1 MNAEITLTQDQ
12 NNAFELFKSF
22 MTDNSSKVFI
32 IRGYAGT
39 GKTTLIQK
47 IVKELNSKH
56 ISFKLMAS
64 TGRAAKMM
72 SNIVGFSTNTVHGV
86 IYTFHDFNDDIEKS
100 YGDIPQTGI
109 EASGQLYLT
118 FELAVVRGNSDRRF
132 YIIDESSMISDIASK
147 NITQAL
153 FGCGRLLKDLLDVD
167 NNGKFIFVGDN
178 CQLPPIEQT
187 FSPALSSSY
196 IINKFGVKVLECE
209 LKKIVRQAA
218 DNDIITSAQEIR
230 YLYSSAPENKYYK
243 QPPSWGE
250 LHWKG
255 KKDIK
260 IYDNSSSLLSF
271 YVSHLK
277 ETGLTNATFLTY
289 SNKRCEE
296 LTSIIRPALG
306 FRSSRIEVGDLLL
319 VTQNNYISG
328 LMNGDMVVITQ
339 LSNFIER
346 KANLTFRRLEVE
358 ELFSK
363 KKYSQL
369 IIEDIIYSGNV
380 NLDQSQQKGLY
391 LDFFFRM
398 KELGIKQKDT
408 SFKNSMLKDPYL
420 NALRSVF
427 GYVLTCHKAQ
437 GGEWNDVFIDISRGQ
452 MCNPTK
458 ATYQWIYTAMTRA
471 KEKLHIANDFYI
483 K

>member
-1 MNAEITLTQDQ
+1 MNTEIRLTQDQ

-22 MTDNSSKVFI
+22 MTDNSSKVLI

-47 IVKELNSKH
+47 IVEEIDSKH

-86 IYTFHDFNDDIEKS
+86 IYTFHDFNDDIDKL
-100 YGDIPQTGI
+100 YGDILQTGM

-118 FELAVVRGNSDRRF
+118 FELSIVRGNSDKCF
-132 YIIDESSMISDIASK
+132 YIIDESSMVSDIAPQ
-147 NITQAL
+147 NVTQAL
-153 FGCGRLLKDLLDVD
+153 FGCGRLLKDLFDVD

-196 IINKFGVKVLECE
+196 ILNTFGIKTLECE
-209 LKKIVRQAA
+209 LKTIVRQTA

-230 YLYSSAPENKYYK
+230 HLYSTAPESKYYK
-243 QPPSWGE
+243 RPPCWGE

-255 KKDIK
+255 KRNIK
-260 IYDNSSSLLSF
+260 IYGNSSSLLGS
-271 YVSHLK
+271 YISRLK
-277 ETGLTNATFLTY
+277 EVGLINTTFLTY

-306 FRSSRIEVGDLLL
+306 FHSSQFEVGDLLL
-319 VTQNNYISG
+319 VTQNNYVSG

-339 LSNFIER
+339 LSNSIER
-346 KANLTFRRLEVE
+346 KANFTFRRVEVE

-363 KKYSQL
+363 KKHSQL
-369 IIEDIIYSGNV
+369 IIEDIVYSGNV

-398 KELGIKQKDT
+398 KDQEIKQKDA
-408 SFKNSMLKDPYL
+408 SFKDNMLKDPYL

-437 GGEWNDVFIDISRGQ
+437 GGEWDDVFLDISRGK

-471 KEKLHIANDFYI
+471 KDKLHVADDFYI
-483 K
+483 I